1 MRETRDTLLLN
12 RKNNLVLAAL
22 IFLIPTQVGYHF
34 WPDFAHVFGIR
45 VDYLSPAIYLTDL
58 LVLLL
63 FFLWAK
69 TKPKIN
75 RKTIARLIFLML
87 FAFVNILLAKNTGA
101 ALYKW
106 IKIFEF
112 VFFGYYLFSLKGVD
126 IKKQIMRP
134 LGLSLLFF
142 SSVGILQFIKQGT
155 IGGLLYFLGE
165 RSFTASLPGIALVD
179 IGGSQ
184 YLRAYSTFS
193 HPNSLAGFLATGLI
207 LLAFS
212 KESRRF
218 KMVVFT
224 LGLAALL
231 FSFSLGALL
240 GLVVVLLFYLTV
252 RILPKTFKKGLLAIV
267 FLAIVLSLAQTVY
280 SRSYL
285 KADDLAEDVHNR
297 LVLAVAAGELS
308 SSSPIWGVGL
318 NNFIVR
324 LPEIKSVAGFSVG
337 RQPVH
342 NIFLLALAE
351 AGIPGLLLLTLL
363 LTKAASTAAKNG
375 KILFGLAII
384 FMVVTG
390 LVDHYWLTLQQNQL
404 LASLVLGLSLREGS

>member
-252 RILPKTFKKGLLAIV
+252 RILPKILKKGLLVIV

-285 KADDLAEDVHNR
+285 KADDLTEDVHNR

-351 AGIPGLLLLTLL
+351 AGIPGLFLLTLL